1 MSDVVLPDDYLSV
14 LDGVKD
20 KVRQAR
26 YRAQRT
32 VNTELIQLY
41 WQIGNVLVE
50 RTDQAQWGDKIIQR
64 LANDLRA
71 EFPGTRGF
79 SVRNLKYMRSFA
91 RAWPGF
97 DQIVQ
102 QAVAQLP
109 WGHITVVLD
118 KLDEQD
124 LRDWYADQA
133 VSNGWSRAMLEHHVK
148 TRAHL
153 RFGTAP
159 TNFDRILEPESSDLA
174 RQITK
179 DPYVFDFLD
188 VEPDYVE
195 RDLEQA
201 LMDRIVQT
209 LGELGKG
216 FSFVGRQVPFDVDGD
231 EFILDLLFFHVEQL
245 RYVVVELKTGKFK
258 PEFASKLGFYVALV
272 EDELRRPQH
281 APTVGLLLCANKNER
296 VVRYSLAGSTQ
307 PIAIASYDLLPAA
320 EQQVLP
326 SEDDLRRALDPS
338 TG

>member
-1 MSDVVLPDDYLSV
+1 MSDFGLPDDYLSV

-26 YRAQRT
+26 YRTQRT

-41 WQIGNVLVE
+41 WQIDKVLAE
-50 RTDQAQWGDKIIQR
+50 RTDQARWGDKLIKR
-64 LANDLRA
+64 LASDLRA

-79 SVRNLKYMRSFA
+79 SARNLAYMRAFA
-91 RAWPGF
+91 WAWP
-97 DQIVQ
+97 DLDEIVQ
-102 QAVAQLP
+102 QPVAQLP
-109 WGHITVVLD
+109 WGHITVLLNQFD
-118 KLDEQD
+118 DRE

-133 VSNGWSRAMLEHHVK
+133 VANGWSRAVLEHHVK

-159 TNFDRILEPESSDLA
+159 TNFDRILEPEGSDLA
-174 RQITK
+174 RQIAK
-179 DPYVFDFLD
+179 DPYVFDFLE
-188 VEPDYVE
+188 VEPDYAE

-201 LMDRIVQT
+201 LIERIVQT

-245 RYVVVELKTGKFK
+245 RYVVVELKTGKFR
-258 PEFASKLGFYVALV
+258 PEFVSQLGFYVALV

-281 APTVGLLLCANKNER
+281 APTVGLLLCADKNER
-296 VVRYSLAGSTQ
+296 VVRYSLAGSSQ
-307 PIAIASYDLLPAA
+307 PIAIASYDLLPPT
-320 EQQVLP
+320 EKEVLP
-326 SEDDLRRALDPS
+326 SEDDLRRALDREV
-338 TG
+338 

>member
-1 MSDVVLPDDYLSV
+1 MRLPRPRPTTPSITRSSAYTDWSINQRFLSSDSV
-14 LDGVKD
+14 
-20 KVRQAR
+20 
-26 YRAQRT
+26 AQDHRPAGHALRPE
-32 VNTELIQLY
+32 VNTTRLAAAQEGLLQAIRRRDTYRLRFTSGSVAEVGIPDEVGALVAKGAT
-41 WQIGNVLVE
+41 WLVE

-71 EFPGTRGF
+71 AFPGTRGF
-79 SVRNLKYMRSFA
+79 SARNLKYMRSFA
-91 RAWPGF
+91 RVWPDSNAIG
-97 DQIVQ
+97 Q
-102 QAVAQLP
+102 QLAAQLP
-109 WGHITVVLD
+109 WGHIMVL
-118 KLDEQD
+118 LDRFEDQE

-133 VSNGWSRAMLEHHVK
+133 INNGWSRAVLEHHVK

-159 TNFDRILEPESSDLA
+159 TNFDRILEPGASDLA

-245 RYVVVELKTGKFK
+245 RYVVVELKTGRFK
-258 PEFASKLGFYVALV
+258 PEFVSQLGF
-272 EDELRRPQH
+272 
-281 APTVGLLLCANKNER
+281 
-296 VVRYSLAGSTQ
+296 
-307 PIAIASYDLLPAA
+307 
-320 EQQVLP
+320 
-326 SEDDLRRALDPS
+326 
-338 TG
+338 